1 MPKKLFTP
9 FTAPLTALSAEF
21 AKSEALSL
29 IPPINPLIRCLPILL
44 KESILSS
51 ITCFAFDIK
60 SRTVSLR

>member
-44 KESILSS
+44 KESMLASVAWFGFYMKTRRISW
-51 ITCFAFDIK
+51 
-60 SRTVSLR
+60 R